1 MKSYTDLE
9 QSKRLA
15 EFLPIESADMR
26 YGYIAP
32 YEFSD
37 RMYEGGYDNVP
48 YPKDF
53 LEKNPNF
60 SENDYD
66 DSLPCWSL
74 AALLDVLPDEISMG
88 EGYQNKY
95 EIDIRRYYG
104 GNNITLYQIAYGNN
118 KGSSGSWHD
127 MISTSE
133 QEKFV
138 DVCYEMILKLHKL
151 NLL

>member
-1 MKSYTDLE
+1 MKGYTSLS
-9 QSKRLA
+9 QSKKLA
-15 EFLPIESADMR
+15 EFLPLESADCYWEDDMSV
-26 YGYIAP
+26 
-32 YEFSD
+32 EFGHGWHSQHI
-37 RMYEGGYDNVP
+37 
-48 YPKDF
+48 
-53 LEKNPNF
+53 
-60 SENDYD
+60 
-66 DSLPCWSL
+66 PCWSL

-127 MISTSE
+127 IISTSE

-138 DVCYEMILKLHKL
+138 DVCYEMICWLKENNKL
-151 NLL
+151 

>member
-9 QSKRLA
+9 QSKKLA
-15 EFLPIESADMR
+15 ELLPLKSADMFYNPR
-26 YGYIAP
+26 PSNEIPYIGNA
-32 YEFSD
+32 
-37 RMYEGGYDNVP
+37 NTALLQV
-48 YPKDF
+48 
-53 LEKNPNF
+53 
-60 SENDYD
+60 
-66 DSLPCWSL
+66 PCWSL
-74 AALLDVLPDEISMG
+74 AVLLEVLPDEISTG

-95 EIDIRRYYG
+95 EIDIRRHYG

-118 KGSSGSWHD
+118 KGLSGNWHD

-138 DVCYEMILKLHKL
+138 DVCYEVIIKLHEM

>member
-15 EFLPIESADMR
+15 EILSSESADMMH
-26 YGYIAP
+26 
-32 YEFSD
+32 D
-37 RMYEGGYDNVP
+37 RLVVIP
-48 YPKDF
+48 F
-53 LEKNPNF
+53 
-60 SENDYD
+60 NDGT
-66 DSLPCWSL
+66 LTPCWSL
-74 AALLDVLPDEISMG
+74 AALLGVLPDEISMG

>member
-15 EFLPIESADMR
+15 EFLPIESADMCFNTHNNMPPLMT
-26 YGYIAP
+26 P
-32 YEFSD
+32 YSRFKEFFD
-37 RMYEGGYDNVP
+37 MEP
-48 YPKDF
+48 TPAF
-53 LEKNPNF
+53 LI
-60 SENDYD
+60 
-66 DSLPCWSL
+66 PCWSL
-74 AALLDVLPDEISMG
+74 AALLDVLPDEISTG

-95 EIDIRRYYG
+95 EIDIHRYYG